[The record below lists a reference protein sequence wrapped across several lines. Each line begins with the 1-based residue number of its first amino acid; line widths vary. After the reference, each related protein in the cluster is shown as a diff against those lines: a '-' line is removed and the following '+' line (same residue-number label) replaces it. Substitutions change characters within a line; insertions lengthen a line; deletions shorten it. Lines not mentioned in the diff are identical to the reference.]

1 MPYFPPPTPFS
12 RLYHANRKEK
22 RAGSPCP
29 SSMIFNLFF
38 YPGDQFAGTNIKS
51 QCDFPQRFKI
61 CLFRPIF
68 DHCQVGACNSRK
80 AAQHI
85 LGNSLF
91 FAEVSNSLS
100 NSKVIEL
107 HTITSFFFIQT
118 TSSQFELTSLSINRN
133 EEAKNET
140 YTAYISPEILD
151 EGEYGLVY
159 ERGSGRQNQNLTYM
173 RRADGYLTFTREI
186 DHFAPPGANG
196 TFYISHNYFALSE
209 TDDIVCS
216 VTRSTGYK
224 YQF

>member
-1 MPYFPPPTPFS
+1 MLFL
-12 RLYHANRKEK
+12 RLYHASRKEK

-38 YPGDQFAGTNIKS
+38 YPGDQFAGTNIKG

-107 HTITSFFFIQT
+107 HTITSFFFN
-118 TSSQFELTSLSINRN
+118 SLREKEMFYVFDGRHYLENMLSYCLYQNRRVHH
-133 EEAKNET
+133 EKK
-140 YTAYISPEILD
+140 II
-151 EGEYGLVY
+151 VY
-159 ERGSGRQNQNLTYM
+159 HSYP
-173 RRADGYLTFTREI
+173 GY
-186 DHFAPPGANG
+186 D
-196 TFYISHNYFALSE
+196 Y
-209 TDDIVCS
+209 
-216 VTRSTGYK
+216 
-224 YQF
+224 

>member
-1 MPYFPPPTPFS
+1 MPLCHTFRLPCCFHDYTTPTG
-12 RLYHANRKEK
+12 KK
-22 RAGSPCP
+22 KGAGSPCP

-107 HTITSFFFIQT
+107 HTITSFLPNNLRGK
-118 TSSQFELTSLSINRN
+118 EL
-133 EEAKNET
+133 
-140 YTAYISPEILD
+140 
-151 EGEYGLVY
+151 
-159 ERGSGRQNQNLTYM
+159 
-173 RRADGYLTFTREI
+173 F
-186 DHFAPPGANG
+186 
-196 TFYISHNYFALSE
+196 
-209 TDDIVCS
+209 IVCDNRQPS
-216 VTRSTGYK
+216 DNVLLS
-224 YQF
+224 